1 MLGAVGVSG
10 VVCALLLHEPGWPRE
25 AALMS
30 GIFVLAALLWMT
42 EALPL
47 FATALLVIGLE
58 IVLLANPGGW
68 AGLGYSSGESPSY
81 NEILAAAADPV
92 LMLFFGGFLLARAA
106 VKEGVDRA
114 MSSVLLRPFGGRPML
129 VVLGLM
135 LVTALFSMWMSNTA
149 AATMMMTLLVPML
162 AQVPRDDP
170 FRKLLVLAV
179 PFSANIGGIGT
190 PIASPPN
197 AVAIGFLQKA
207 GFRIGF
213 LEWMIVAVPLMLGL
227 LVFAWL
233 LLWQLFRPAA
243 CSLRIEHASERLTA
257 RGWFVA
263 GTFTITVALWMSEP
277 WHGLP
282 AAVVAL
288 LPAVVFTATGL
299 LDRTDV
305 NNLQWNILILIAGG
319 IALGAGMQMTGLDQ
333 MIVKWLPSGGGVAV
347 ALVAILVAV
356 TMALSTFI
364 SNTAAANLLLPI
376 GISSASALGAGA
388 AVHVAVSIALAA
400 SMSMALPVST
410 PPNTIA
416 YSTGEITTRDMAMTG
431 AVVGAFAALLIVLFG
446 GPVMRFWAIAR

>member
-1 MLGAVGVSG
+1 
-10 VVCALLLHEPGWPRE
+10 
-25 AALMS
+25 
-30 GIFVLAALLWMT
+30 
-42 EALPL
+42 
-47 FATALLVIGLE
+47 
-58 IVLLANPGGW
+58 
-68 AGLGYSSGESPSY
+68 
-81 NEILAAAADPV
+81 
-92 LMLFFGGFLLARAA
+92 
-106 VKEGVDRA
+106 
-114 MSSVLLRPFGGRPML
+114 
-129 VVLGLM
+129 
-135 LVTALFSMWMSNTA
+135 
-149 AATMMMTLLVPML
+149 
-162 AQVPRDDP
+162 
-170 FRKLLVLAV
+170 
-179 PFSANIGGIGT
+179 
-190 PIASPPN
+190 
-197 AVAIGFLQKA
+197 
-207 GFRIGF
+207 
-213 LEWMIVAVPLMLGL
+213 MI
-227 LVFAWL
+227 
-233 LLWQLFRPAA
+233 LFRPAA

-263 GTFTITVALWMSEP
+263 GTFTITVALWISEH